1 LVYTLT
7 QTDNPNSSSES
18 LAMDS
23 GGHKLPL
30 QPLFSC
36 PSSRIN
42 FHKRNHI
49 DGHETQ
55 EFYPFNCSPHFPSKR
70 TSTDQEGESFLDWDN
85 PYICKLPVVL
95 LFWCNTEQPD
105 PEDFRCGACGRP
117 TLSATYY
124 ACLICEKMFH
134 KECVES
140 PFEIIHPSHPF
151 HSLRLTSSPQS
162 QNCICCHHYFNDI
175 FYHCSTC
182 KLIMHPICAM
192 RSIPF
197 AVDHPKSHSHPLTFY
212 PAQASLVCHF
222 CASIKKF
229 DPTYICIQCVFAIH
243 KDCRGF
249 PHVIRISRHH
259 HRISFTSSLLSGTF
273 SCGVC
278 REQVDNNYGAYAC
291 NKCDGYFVHS
301 KCAIDPKVWDGKEL
315 EGVPEENDKIDD
327 GEPFKRI
334 ADGIIL
340 HPFHSHHL
348 QLEIFRAYDENT
360 YCRGCALPIYEGQ
373 FYSCMECDFILH
385 ESCANAPCMKRHPLH
400 PYPLTLLNTA
410 SPGEESVSQCTACRR
425 LVVGFYYFHYLDKH
439 HERIALDLRCASIIE
454 PFEFHGHK
462 HPLYLPWE
470 DSNKV
475 THCQICKE
483 DFDMDS
489 LEVNC
494 MECDYTIC
502 FHCASLPEKVRYKH
516 DSHFLMICD
525 GKEASDKPYWCEI
538 CEGKIEVVKEK
549 ANSGD
554 KKKKRLPTNRDKK
567 ERKIYKCNDCCT
579 TLHAECL
586 LGQTFTSNLLKQ

>member
-1 LVYTLT
+1 
-7 QTDNPNSSSES
+7 
-18 LAMDS
+18 MDS

-30 QPLFSC
+30 QPLF
-36 PSSRIN
+36 
-42 FHKRNHI
+42 HVLVH
-49 DGHETQ
+49 TQ

-212 PAQASLVCHF
+212 PAQASLVSHF
-222 CASIKKF
+222 VPRLRSLIPHIFVSNVSSQSIK
-229 DPTYICIQCVFAIH
+229 IV
-243 KDCRGF
+243 G
-249 PHVIRISRHH
+249 VSRM
-259 HRISFTSSLLSGTF
+259 SSGYLATTTVYLLPLLFYLEPFHAESA
-273 SCGVC
+273 
-278 REQVDNNYGAYAC
+278 E
-291 NKCDGYFVHS
+291 NKLTT
-301 KCAIDPKVWDGKEL
+301 IMVWDGKEL

-586 LGQTFTSNLLKQ
+586 LGQTFT